1 MKYMASFKVC
11 IFGDA
16 GVGKTSLTYRY
27 ITNRFIQ
34 DTKLTLGVDIVAKD
48 ISIEQYRI
56 KLQIWD
62 FGGEDRF
69 KVFLPVYARG
79 SSGGIFM
86 YDLTR
91 KNSLDNIRLWIN
103 IFKKNLT
110 EEDGEIPILGVGG
123 KKDLSKERAI
133 TSENSKSLAKKNKLY
148 DLIECS
154 AKTGENIEQV
164 FESITYKMLKNAN
177 ILKI

>member
-1 MKYMASFKVC
+1 MKYSASFKIC

-34 DTKLTLGVDIVAKD
+34 NTKSTLGVDIVAKD
-48 ISIEQYRI
+48 IQMNGYTI

-69 KVFLPVYARG
+69 KVFLPIYARG

-86 YDLTR
+86 YDITS
-91 KNSLDNIRLWIN
+91 KNSLDNINTWIS
-103 IFKKNLT
+103 IFRKNLEG
-110 EEDGEIPILGVGG
+110 EEKQIPILIVGA
-123 KKDLSKERAI
+123 KKDLFDLRTVSIENAI
-133 TSENSKSLAKKNKLY
+133 DLAMEYNLY
-148 DLIECS
+148 DVIECS
-154 AKTGENIEQV
+154 AKTGEKVEEV
-164 FESITYKMLKNAN
+164 FGSITYAMMENLCL
-177 ILKI
+177 I

>member
-1 MKYMASFKVC
+1 MNYTASFKIC
-11 IFGDA
+11 IFGDV

-34 DTKLTLGVDIVAKD
+34 DTKSTLGVDIVAKD
-48 ISIEQYRI
+48 FQIEGYSV

-79 SSGGIFM
+79 SSGGIFI
-86 YDLTR
+86 YDITR
-91 KNSLDNIRLWIN
+91 KNSLDNINTWVS

-110 EEDGEIPILGVGG
+110 EDESQIPILIVGA
-123 KKDLSKERAI
+123 KKDLFNHRTISIETAI
-133 TSENSKSLAKKNKLY
+133 DLAIEHKLY
-148 DLIECS
+148 DVIECS
-154 AKTGENIEQV
+154 AKTGENVEKV
-164 FESITYKMLKNAN
+164 FSSITQTIMKNVCF
-177 ILKI
+177 I